1 MSRAAAKRTFSL
13 ADLKEQTVGVEC
25 RKDAGVLDEIP
36 GAYKSIDAV
45 MAAQAELVDVMY
57 TLKQVMCIK
66 G

>member
-1 MSRAAAKRTFSL
+1 MN
-13 ADLKEQTVGVEC
+13 
-25 RKDAGVLDEIP
+25 P

-45 MAAQAELVDVMY
+45 MAARAELVDVVH